1 MDNSQTANIAKTN
14 NFIYGL
20 NVVLYNHAALTL
32 ITGSVLQSFMLE
44 SGISEQQV
52 ASFVSVLQIVQAIIM
67 LFCSGLI
74 DRMKSLIKMTALM
87 QLSTLPMYI
96 VLVVFSIWSDT
107 PVDLKYWCIML
118 IGIAVN
124 IMISMN
130 SITSYKLPFHIM
142 DMRSYG
148 RIVAFSGAAGSLCGM
163 LISLSMTYSLARWD
177 YFNVMGII
185 FAAGGISTILAS
197 FFMFRMKEIGSLPKN
212 KNNGPRKNL
221 FLYRPFYLLLIPNL
235 LRGIGTGILGL
246 AVMIGYY
253 YDILDSATSSYL
265 VVVTNIA
272 SVAGNYAFGLLAKNE
287 GKREGILLVVSTT
300 FLAILLPFML
310 VGKNLW
316 IFLGVYALIY
326 FLSLFMSNAVPVMV
340 LRIVDYDTVGQ
351 YTAWRMMIHTSGTA
365 IAGFICIPML
375 ELFGGILTL
384 AIAGMMMLICAVSY
398 YIIEKQK

>member
-1 MDNSQTANIAKTN
+1 MDNSKTANIAKTN
-14 NFIYGL
+14 NLIYGV

-44 SGISEQQV
+44 SGISEQRV

-87 QLSTLPMYI
+87 QLSTLPMYV
-96 VLVVFSIWSDT
+96 VLVAFSIWSDT

-163 LISLSMTYSLARWD
+163 LISLVMTFSLARWE
-177 YFNVMGII
+177 YFKVMGII
-185 FAAGGISTILAS
+185 FGGGGIATVLAS
-197 FFMFRMKEIGSLPKN
+197 FFMFRMKELGSLPKS
-212 KNNGPRKNL
+212 NNGPRKNL
-221 FLYRPFYLLLIPNL
+221 FLYRPFYILLIPNL

-246 AVMIGYY
+246 VVMIGYF
-253 YDILDSATSSYL
+253 YDILDSTTSSYL
-265 VVVTNIA
+265 VVVTNVA

-287 GKREGILLVVSTT
+287 GKREGILLLISTII
-300 FLAILLPFML
+300 LAVMLPFML
-310 VGKNLW
+310 VGKNIW
-316 IFLGVYALIY
+316 IFLFVYAAAY

-351 YTAWRMMIHTSGTA
+351 YTAWRMMIHTSGVA

-375 ELFGGILTL
+375 ELFGGIITL
-384 AIAGMMMLICAVSY
+384 ALAGIMLLICAVSY

>member
-96 VLVVFSIWSDT
+96 VLVAFSIWSDT

-148 RIVAFSGAAGSLCGM
+148 RIIAFSGAAGSLCGM

>member
-1 MDNSQTANIAKTN
+1 
-14 NFIYGL
+14 
-20 NVVLYNHAALTL
+20 
-32 ITGSVLQSFMLE
+32 
-44 SGISEQQV
+44 
-52 ASFVSVLQIVQAIIM
+52 
-67 LFCSGLI
+67 
-74 DRMKSLIKMTALM
+74 
-87 QLSTLPMYI
+87 
-96 VLVVFSIWSDT
+96 
-107 PVDLKYWCIML
+107 ML

-221 FLYRPFYLLLIPNL
+221 FLYRPFYMLLIPNL

-351 YTAWRMMIHTSGTA
+351 YTAWRMMIHTSGTV

-384 AIAGMMMLICAVSY
+384 ALAGIMLVICAVSY

>member
-96 VLVVFSIWSDT
+96 VLVAFSIWSDT

-197 FFMFRMKEIGSLPKN
+197 FFMFSMKEIGSLPKN

>member
-1 MDNSQTANIAKTN
+1 MEHSKTTNIAKTN
-14 NFIYGL
+14 NLIYGV

-44 SGISEQQV
+44 SGISEQRV
-52 ASFVSVLQIVQAIIM
+52 ASFVSILQVVQAIIM

-87 QLSTLPMYI
+87 QISTFPMYI
-96 VLVVFSIWSDT
+96 VLVAFSIWSDT

-118 IGIAVN
+118 IGVAVN

-130 SITSYKLPFHIM
+130 SIISYKLPFHIM
-142 DMRSYG
+142 DMKSYG

-163 LISLSMTYSLARWD
+163 LISLGMTYSLARWD
-177 YFNVMGII
+177 YFKVMGII
-185 FAAGGISTILAS
+185 FGAGGIATVLAS
-197 FFMFRMKEIGSLPKN
+197 FFMSRMKELGSLPKN
-212 KNNGPRKNL
+212 NNNGTRKNL
-221 FLYRPFYLLLIPNL
+221 FLYRPFYILLIPNL

-246 AVMIGYY
+246 VVMIGYY
-253 YDILDSATSSYL
+253 YDILDSTTSSYL
-265 VVVTNIA
+265 VVVTNVA

-287 GKREGILLVVSTT
+287 GKREGILLLISTT
-300 FLAILLPFML
+300 ILAIMLPFML
-310 VGKNLW
+310 VGKNIW
-316 IFLGVYALIY
+316 IFLCVYAAVY

-351 YTAWRMMIHTSGTA
+351 YTAWRMMIHTSGVA

-375 ELFGGILTL
+375 ELFGGIITL
-384 AIAGMMMLICAVSY
+384 VLAGAMLLICAVSY